1 MWVVVLNR
9 NRLIFLA
16 LLLGICSV
24 VGMCIGYVTGY
35 FEDQGIV
42 EGVYVDSLP
51 LGGLSPVQAAQL
63 LRQLQPTLT
72 PIELVGPDGQSWQ
85 VLPESLGFVVDI
97 EAMVDYAY
105 GIGRRG
111 TLKDQMRQRMQ
122 AAQEGVGVPWILK
135 AGDEFTQFLN
145 SLAQELYQPPQD
157 ASFQV
162 LADDTVTIIPAQW
175 GRGLELERAALLVK
189 EAVCNPGKGKVQ
201 LPMIPLAPKLTTEDA
216 ENCGIVSLLASFTTR
231 YDPTET
237 DRAHK
242 VALAAATLDG
252 TVLHRGEVFSFNAR
266 IGPRTAA
273 RGYRNAPVI
282 IDGELQPDIG
292 GGVCQVSSTL
302 YAAAVLADLTIV
314 ERHPHSVPVTY
325 LPLGQDATVVDA
337 ALDLKFRN
345 DLDHC
350 ILIKAQ
356 AQDGVLTVRIYGA
369 RPQFIYELVSRVE
382 QELPIP
388 TVYRTSATLS
398 PGQQV
403 VEKPG
408 ARGLVV
414 SVWKVKRDAQG
425 VELGRSLVNR
435 STYPARPRVIVVP
448 Q

>member
-1 MWVVVLNR
+1 M
-9 NRLIFLA
+9 
-16 LLLGICSV
+16 
-24 VGMCIGYVTGY
+24 
-35 FEDQGIV
+35 
-42 EGVYVDSLP
+42 
-51 LGGLSPVQAAQL
+51 
-63 LRQLQPTLT
+63 
-72 PIELVGPDGQSWQ
+72 
-85 VLPESLGFVVDI
+85 
-97 EAMVDYAY
+97 
-105 GIGRRG
+105 
-111 TLKDQMRQRMQ
+111 
-122 AAQEGVGVPWILK
+122 
-135 AGDEFTQFLN
+135 
-145 SLAQELYQPPQD
+145 
-157 ASFQV
+157 
-162 LADDTVTIIPAQW
+162 
-175 GRGLELERAALLVK
+175 
-189 EAVCNPGKGKVQ
+189 
-201 LPMIPLAPKLTTEDA
+201 
-216 ENCGIVSLLASFTTR
+216 
-231 YDPTET
+231 
-237 DRAHK
+237 
-242 VALAAATLDG
+242 
-252 TVLHRGEVFSFNAR
+252 R

-302 YAAAVLADLTIV
+302 YAARPSGPYHCGAAS
-314 ERHPHSVPVTY
+314 HSVPVTY